1 MSEGTRTDDV
11 PAGDAAGD
19 DLSLLLELQ
28 QTDQR
33 IRRIRHQLDDLPEQR
48 ELDEAEARAT
58 ELTRTADAIRVDL
71 DRVSVEQRRLE
82 NEIDVLRQRK
92 DAEHTRMYSGDIS
105 SPKELQSLRA
115 EIDAT
120 ERRISDH
127 EDELL
132 EVMER
137 LEALESGTTQVTTE
151 YDELTGRIE
160 QLTQA
165 RDEAAQGLL
174 AELAELEVQREKQR
188 SDLSDDLLARYDQR
202 LERFNGLAVAELS
215 DGMCTGCR
223 IELPVF
229 EINELL
235 DGPPL
240 GTCPQCSRLLVIPA

>member
-1 MSEGTRTDDV
+1 MSQDPPTDDLH
-11 PAGDAAGD
+11 G
-19 DLSLLLELQ
+19 LLELQ
-28 QTDQR
+28 QTDSR

-58 ELTRTADAIRVDL
+58 ELTRTADAIRIDL
-71 DRVSVEQRRLE
+71 DRVNVEQRRLE
-82 NEIDVLRQRK
+82 GEIDVLKQRK
-92 DAEHTRMYSGDIS
+92 DAEHARMYSGDIS

-115 EIDAT
+115 EIDST
-120 ERRISDH
+120 ERRISLL

-132 EVMER
+132 ENMER
-137 LEALESGTTQVTTE
+137 LEALEAGTDKITSE
-151 YDELTGRIE
+151 HDEVVQRIDE
-160 QLTQA
+160 LTQA

-174 AELAELEVQREKQR
+174 AELAELQVTREKQR
-188 SDLSDDLLARYDQR
+188 SALSDDLLERYDTK
-202 LERFNGLAVAELS
+202 LDRFNGLAVAELA

-229 EINELL
+229 EMNALL